1 MESEWRARLRAKIH
15 NHKHH
20 GSKTR
25 SQALD
30 NLPDVF
36 SGEFAEAGVKIDN
49 SESPLNSLQT
59 MFLSSDGQGVK
70 RALYWLDLMVQSK
83 VYLPA
88 AAFVACCD
96 RLTEMSHSSDM
107 IILNQLDSSTLLQ
120 TTTVQGLQLLDLSKQ
135 FLKSCWEYTVN
146 SSHRMTEAET
156 LRVLEL
162 VLVANQDVLQKSM
175 TVHIHDADTKTL
187 DR

>member
-1 MESEWRARLRAKIH
+1 MESEWRARLRAKLH

-25 SQALD
+25 SQAFD
-30 NLPDVF
+30 NLPDVL
-36 SGEFAEAGVKIDN
+36 SGEFAEAGGKIDN
-49 SESPLNSLQT
+49 SESPLSSLQT
-59 MFLSSDGQGVK
+59 MLSSPDGQDVK
-70 RALYWLDLMVQSK
+70 RAFYWFDLMVQSK

-88 AAFVACCD
+88 VAFVACCD
-96 RLTEMSHSSDM
+96 RLTEMSQSPDM
-107 IILNQLDSSTLLQ
+107 IVLDQPGSSTLQQ
-120 TTTVQGLQLLDLSKQ
+120 TATVQGLQLLDLSKQ

-175 TVHIHDADTKTL
+175 TVHIHDADTETL